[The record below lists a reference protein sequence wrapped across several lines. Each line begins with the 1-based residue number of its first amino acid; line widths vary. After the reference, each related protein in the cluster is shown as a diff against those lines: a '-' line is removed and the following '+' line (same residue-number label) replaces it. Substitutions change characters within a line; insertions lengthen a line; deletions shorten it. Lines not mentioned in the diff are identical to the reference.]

1 MSKVIS
7 FFKRRHSTADSF
19 EEMIAPHIDALYRQA
34 YQYSRNE
41 DEAEDLLQELLVET
55 YQRQDTLRAAPV
67 RRAWLSRS
75 LYHRF
80 VDRYRKTKASPQ
92 FDDID
97 TPALQ
102 LPALES
108 SQETQYLH
116 DQLRQELDMLSAEQ
130 RMVISL
136 HDIEG
141 YTLKELS
148 ETLGMPL
155 GTLKSHLHRG
165 RKTLQK
171 RFDVHPFDEPARYTE

>member
-55 YQRQDTLRAAPV
+55 YQRQEQLRAAPV
-67 RRAWLSRS
+67 QRAWLSRS

-80 VDRYRKTKASPQ
+80 VDRYRKTKALPQ

-102 LPALES
+102 FPALGGS
-108 SQETQYLH
+108 PETQCWQY
-116 DQLRQELDMLSAEQ
+116 QVRQELEMLSAEQ

-141 YTLKELS
+141 YTLKEIS
-148 ETLGMPL
+148 ESLDMPL

-165 RKTLQK
+165 RKVLQK
-171 RFDVHPFDEPARYTE
+171 RLDVHPFDEPARYTE